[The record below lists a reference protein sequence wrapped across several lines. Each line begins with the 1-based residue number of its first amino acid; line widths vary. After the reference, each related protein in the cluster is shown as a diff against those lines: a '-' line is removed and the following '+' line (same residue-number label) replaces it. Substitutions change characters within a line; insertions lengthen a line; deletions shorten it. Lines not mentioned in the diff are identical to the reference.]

1 MVLLISSV
9 EKSFRD
15 LILETNSNTHLPN
28 SASVFLANSSLNLIK
43 NKMRIL
49 EIGSGIGHV
58 SLVLSKLFKNCH
70 FIGIEIQKE
79 LYELSKKNQTINKC
93 ENVEFVNDNIAN
105 ISNYFEPESFDLIIS
120 NPPHYTSGRE
130 SLKNDRKIA
139 RTFDEDDIISFVL
152 NSWKMIKNKKTINY
166 VVHSNTFRS
175 FFYHSIKN
183 HLEPYEIIPALGGN
197 SKNIQLISIKVR
209 KNGGKNL
216 NFKRPYKI

>member
-1 MVLLISSV
+1 MIPLISSV
-9 EKSFRD
+9 ENLFRN

-43 NKMRIL
+43 DKMKIL

-70 FIGIEIQKE
+70 FTGIEIQKE
-79 LYELSKKNQTINKC
+79 LYELSKRNRIINKC
-93 ENVEFVNDNIAN
+93 ENVKFINDNIAN
-105 ISNYFEPESFDLIIS
+105 ISSYFEHESFDLIIS

-139 RTFDEDDIISFVL
+139 RTFGEDDIISFVL
-152 NSWKMIKNKKTINY
+152 NSWKMIKNKKTISY
-166 VVHSNTFRS
+166 VVHNNTFRS

-183 HLEPYEIIPALGGN
+183 NLEPYEIIPALGEK
-197 SKNIQLISIKVR
+197 SKNIQLINIKVR

-216 NFKRPYKI
+216 NFKRPYII